1 MDSILFV
8 RTYSNKRPAYSE
20 RLSGAMS
27 VAHEY
32 DWRIQ
37 TVDKPNHG
45 KISALIDLW
54 HPHGAIVES
63 AADAQRFPSSL
74 FGGIPVVYL
83 DAHHSDIARMDGRI
97 GCVEHDPNATAR
109 IAAKELLSGD
119 CASYAFIPNFFAVP
133 WSRAREAA
141 FRETLA
147 LNGKEPVSFQFKRK
161 TEDMTRWHI
170 DLCDFLKRLPKPCGV
185 FAANDYVGESVLV
198 ACADIGLSVPGDVA
212 VVGVD
217 NYDIVCENTTPTLSS
232 VALDFVD
239 AGRISVRLLEKLVH
253 SRRNAFEIRTFGVLG
268 LVRRASSLRLKR
280 NFPGVA
286 QAIEAIRTK
295 ACEKINVETAL
306 SGMNCS
312 RRLAEM
318 RFRLATGKSPLEAI
332 HDRRLEHACELL
344 SATDSSVEAIANMC
358 GYGSAVFLQK
368 LFRRRTGLT
377 PSEWRARNRA
387 AAATAL

>member
-1 MDSILFV
+1 M
-8 RTYSNKRPAYSE
+8 
-20 RLSGAMS
+20 LSGAIS

-32 DWRIQ
+32 GWRIQ

-54 HPHGAIVES
+54 HPRGAIVES
-63 AADAQRFPSSL
+63 AADAKRFPSPL

-83 DAHHSDIARMDGRI
+83 DAHHSDLAHMDGRI
-97 GCVEHDPNATAR
+97 GYVEHDPNATAR
-109 IAAKELLSGD
+109 IAAKELLSRD
-119 CASYAFIPNFFAVP
+119 CASYAFIPNFVAVP
-133 WSRAREAA
+133 WSRVREAA

-147 LNGKEPVSFQFKRK
+147 LNDRDPFLFQFGRK
-161 TEDMTRWHI
+161 TEDMARWHK

-185 FAANDYVGESVLV
+185 FAANDYVGESVLI
-198 ACADIGLSVPGDVA
+198 ACADIGLSVPDDVS

-217 NYDIVCENTTPTLSS
+217 NCDIVCENTIPTLSS
-232 VALDFVD
+232 VAPDFVD
-239 AGRISVRLLEKLVH
+239 AGRISVRLLAKLVH
-253 SRRNAFEIRTFGVLG
+253 SRKNAFEIRTFGVLG

-286 QAIEAIRTK
+286 QAIETIRTK

-332 HDRRLEHACELL
+332 HDRRLERACELL
-344 SATDSSVEAIANMC
+344 SVTDSSVEAVANMC

-368 LFRRRTGLT
+368 LFRRRFDVT
-377 PSEWRARNRA
+377 PSEWRKRNRDA
-387 AAATAL
+387 

>member
-198 ACADIGLSVPGDVA
+198 ACAEIGLSVPDDVS

-217 NYDIVCENTTPTLSS
+217 NYDMVCENTTPTLSS
-232 VALDFVD
+232 VAPDFTG
-239 AGRISVRLLEKLVH
+239 AGRMSVELLEKLIH
-253 SRRNAFEIRTFGVLG
+253 SRKNILEVRTFGVLG
-268 LVRRASSLRLKR
+268 LVRRASSVRLRR
-280 NFPGVA
+280 SYPGIA
-286 QAIEAIRTK
+286 QALETIRTR
-295 ACEKINVETAL
+295 ACEGVSSRQVL
-306 SGMNCS
+306 SCMKCS
-312 RRLAEM
+312 RRLAEVH
-318 RFRLATGKSPLEAI
+318 FRLATGQSPLEAI
-332 HDRRLEHACELL
+332 QARRFERACELL
-344 SATDSSVEAIANMC
+344 SASDSSIKAVANMC